1 MPLNLKNLLLIESS
15 EYELYYCRILPDR
28 PLFWKANLKYYSN
41 VDSSVAKAKCVVY
54 VLPYPFLKIMGYFTI
69 DTASTLETIHKR
81 HQQIFAIF
89 DSYSPPVSIFFLL
102 SISKFGKFLNHSPL
116 ENTDVFLNGWSLVR
130 TLNLLFFEEIEN
142 IFVGKL
148 SIHEIFI
155 IVEFNSRWAAYLWK
169 L

>member
-1 MPLNLKNLLLIESS
+1 MQKKNWYSIFGVDAMPLNLKNLLLIESS

-81 HQQIFAIF
+81 RRQIFTIF
-89 DSYSPPVSIFFLL
+89 DHYSPPVGIFWYY
-102 SISKFGKFLNHSPL
+102 PL
-116 ENTDVFLNGWSLVR
+116 A
-130 TLNLLFFEEIEN
+130 NLANF
-142 IFVGKL
+142 
-148 SIHEIFI
+148 
-155 IVEFNSRWAAYLWK
+155 WTPPP
-169 L
+169 